1 MRKNLFC
8 TRLIIILV
16 CCISVTV
23 FSTKYLLIER
33 PMIQNLENT
42 NVIQVVYFSDSDHEM
57 VTLEN
62 YDAAKLIEDLSQCS
76 EKRTFRIADDGYR
89 LDTVLSSTRL

>member
-1 MRKNLFC
+1 MEKGIKKL
-8 TRLIIILV
+8 L
-16 CCISVTV
+16 TV
-23 FSTKYLLIER
+23 MEYDIPYTSKALMEKLGLY
-33 PMIQNLENT
+33 
-42 NVIQVVYFSDSDHEM
+42 VM

-62 YDAAKLIEDLSQCS
+62 YDAAKLIEDLSTCS